1 MPFRES
7 GSCAEARWLCANSPE
22 FSVPNVSRNHSGIA
36 TTPKGELNRL
46 SRSGIQ
52 KVDYVYNT
60 VEELIWDIQGGT
72 NKRRMSGLSRWPPSV
87 FASADLKVSA
97 SPM

>member
-7 GSCAEARWLCANSPE
+7 APCAEAKRWLCANSSN
-22 FSVPNVSRNHSGIA
+22 FLVPNVSRNHFRACDDGQR
-36 TTPKGELNRL
+36 GELNRL
-46 SRSGIQ
+46 SRSDIQ
-52 KVDYVYNT
+52 NVDYAYNT
-60 VEELIWDIQGGT
+60 VEESIWDIQGGT

-97 SPM
+97 S